1 MAAQLNIAALS
12 RRTGV
17 APDTIR
23 KWEQR
28 YDILRPTRTPGGQRR
43 YSDVDVERVEW
54 LVARLA
60 EGYRISE
67 AASLLGGD
75 AAESPASPA
84 ALRDSIVDA
93 VRTSDPARVSRL
105 VDQSISLLP
114 LEQALERVLAPALQ
128 AIGDLWA
135 TGEVSVA
142 QEHLLTS
149 SVRSRLERLLA
160 DARGSVRGVAV
171 LACAPGERHELGL
184 LMLALL
190 LRADGWQVA
199 YLGADT
205 PLADAAALAETSK
218 AKLFCVSATMK
229 EQDGLTAHAA
239 LGPIEAEVLVGG
251 PGADEELA
259 AALGGRLAHGRLP
272 RIVKSARK
280 AGG

>member
-28 YDILRPTRTPGGQRR
+28 YGILRPTRTPGGQRR
-43 YSDVDVERVEW
+43 YSDVDVGRVEW
-54 LVARLA
+54 LVARLS

-67 AASLLGGD
+67 AASLLGAE

-84 ALRDSIVDA
+84 ALRDAIVDA
-93 VRTSDPARVSRL
+93 VRASDPARVARL

-114 LEQALERVLAPALQ
+114 LEKTLERVIAPALHS
-128 AIGDLWA
+128 IGDLWA
-135 TGEVSVA
+135 AGEISVA
-142 QEHLLTS
+142 QEHLLS
-149 SVRSRLERLLA
+149 ASVRSRLERLLA

-171 LACAPGERHELGL
+171 LTCAPGERHELGL

-205 PLADAAALAETSK
+205 PYDDAVGLTESVSARL
-218 AKLFCVSATMK
+218 LCVSATMA
-229 EQDGLTAHAA
+229 EAA
-239 LGPIEAEVLVGG
+239 GALEADRRRVRAELLIGGTGSNAEV
-251 PGADEELA
+251 A
-259 AALGGRLAHGRLP
+259 ARIGGRFVDGPLP
-272 RIVKSARK
+272 RTVRSVRK
-280 AGG
+280 AGV